1 MLQTVLHVARRV
13 NKSKLTGIT
22 TMSANAPG
30 PTAAGTPLR
39 RQLTGTAPARPTALD
54 ALYEAQRMFQAG
66 QRVDMQSLARK
77 LGVDRA
83 TLYRWVGSRE
93 QLLAEVLWNLMART
107 VQRLRESSGAG
118 LCPVAADVVTGA
130 AQAVMTNLGMQR
142 FLEREGD
149 LALKLLTTK
158 ASEFSRRLI
167 QLIAEVVDTDRRNG
181 HLHSTVPAADLPYVL
196 VRIMESYVYLSLITG
211 DEPDAARASSV
222 IHALLP
228 AS

>member
-1 MLQTVLHVARRV
+1 
-13 NKSKLTGIT
+13 
-22 TMSANAPG
+22 MSATAPG
-30 PTAAGTPLR
+30 STTAGTPLR
-39 RQLTGTAPARPTALD
+39 RQLAGAGSGRPTALD
-54 ALYEAQRMFQAG
+54 ALHEAQRMFQAG

-107 VQRLRESSGAG
+107 VQRLRAASGASPG
-118 LCPVAADVVTGA
+118 PMAAGIVTGA
-130 AQAVMTNLGMQR
+130 ATATMANPGMQR

-158 ASEFSRRLI
+158 ASEFQRRLI
-167 QLIAEVVDTDRRNG
+167 QLIAEVVDADRRSG
-181 HLHSTVPAADLPYVL
+181 HLHSAVPAADLPYVL

-228 AS
+228 AR

>member
-1 MLQTVLHVARRV
+1 
-13 NKSKLTGIT
+13 
-22 TMSANAPG
+22 
-30 PTAAGTPLR
+30 
-39 RQLTGTAPARPTALD
+39 
-54 ALYEAQRMFQAG
+54 
-66 QRVDMQSLARK
+66 MQSLAKK

-93 QLLAEVLWNLMART
+93 QLLAEVLWNLMAKT
-107 VQRLRESSGAG
+107 IQRLRESSGAG
-118 LCPVAADVVTGA
+118 QRPVAADIVTGA
-130 AQAVMTNLGMQR
+130 AQATMTNLGMQR

-158 ASEFSRRLI
+158 ASGFQQRLI

-181 HLHSTVPAADLPYVL
+181 HLHSAVPAADLPYVL

-228 AS
+228 AR

>member
-1 MLQTVLHVARRV
+1 
-13 NKSKLTGIT
+13 
-22 TMSANAPG
+22 MSANAPG
-30 PTAAGTPLR
+30 QTVAATPLQ
-39 RQLTGTAPARPTALD
+39 RQLAGAAPVRPTALD
-54 ALYEAQRMFQAG
+54 ALREAQRMFQAG
-66 QRVDMQSLARK
+66 RRVDMQSLAKK

-93 QLLAEVLWNLMART
+93 QLLAEVLWNLMAKT
-107 VQRLRESSGAG
+107 IQRLRESSGAG
-118 LCPVAADVVTGA
+118 QRPVAADIVTGA
-130 AQAVMTNLGMQR
+130 AQATMTNLGMQR

-158 ASEFSRRLI
+158 ASGFQQRLI
-167 QLIAEVVDTDRRNG
+167 QLIAEVVDTDRRDG
-181 HLHSTVPAADLPYVL
+181 HLHSAVPDADLPYVL

-228 AS
+228 AH

>member
-1 MLQTVLHVARRV
+1 
-13 NKSKLTGIT
+13 
-22 TMSANAPG
+22 MSANAPG
-30 PTAAGTPLR
+30 QTAAGTPLR
-39 RQLTGTAPARPTALD
+39 RQLAGAVPARPTALD
-54 ALYEAQRMFQAG
+54 ALREAQRMFQAG
-66 QRVDMQSLARK
+66 QRVDMQSLAKK

-93 QLLAEVLWNLMART
+93 QLLAEVLWNLMAKT

-118 LCPVAADVVTGA
+118 PRPVAADIVTGA
-130 AQAVMTNLGMQR
+130 AQAAMTNLGMQR

-158 ASEFSRRLI
+158 ASEFQQRLI
-167 QLIAEVVDTDRRNG
+167 RLIAEVVDTDRRNG

-196 VRIMESYVYLSLITG
+196 VRIMESYVYLTLITG

-228 AS
+228 TR

>member
-1 MLQTVLHVARRV
+1 
-13 NKSKLTGIT
+13 
-22 TMSANAPG
+22 MSANAPG
-30 PTAAGTPLR
+30 PTVAGTPLR
-39 RQLTGTAPARPTALD
+39 RQLAGAAPARPTALD
-54 ALYEAQRMFQAG
+54 ALHEAQRMFQAG
-66 QRVDMQSLARK
+66 QRVDMQNLARR

-118 LCPVAADVVTGA
+118 ARPVAADIVTGA
-130 AQAVMTNLGMQR
+130 AQATMTNLGMQR
-142 FLEREGD
+142 FLDREGD

-158 ASEFSRRLI
+158 ASEFQQRLI
-167 QLIAEVVDTDRRNG
+167 QLIGEVVDADRRRG

-228 AS
+228 AR